1 MQSRS
6 VSDVRLSAPAGSSG
20 MQIDRRDLTESLA
33 SWNRTET
40 DFPRNKTV
48 AQLFEETA
56 AAHPASTALVLDD
69 RRLSYSQL
77 NGWANRLARQLRNN
91 GVGPETMVGC
101 CFDRSIEMIVSFLA
115 VLKAGAAYVPLDPS
129 YPKERLAL
137 LLEDSMPAVM
147 LIESSLA
154 PDVLADCRVP
164 RLLADQLA
172 HAPEAAV
179 EGDDTNLEVLS
190 GPDSLAYVMYTSGS
204 TGRPKGVMVENRSI
218 VRLVRNTNFCQFG
231 PDEVFLQ
238 SAPISFD
245 ASTLEIWG
253 PLLNGGKLVIMPP
266 QTFSFSKLGRAIRDH
281 GVSTL
286 WLTAGLFSRMVDE
299 QLEDLRGVRQLLA
312 GGDVI
317 SAPHV
322 RRVLR
327 EIPHCRVING
337 YGPTENTTFT
347 CCFSMEHGDNVP
359 DSVPI
364 GRPISNTQAYIL
376 NEAMH
381 PVAIGEVGEL
391 YAAGAGLARG
401 YLNKAEATAE
411 RFVANPFV
419 KEPGARMYKTGDLAR
434 WRHDGVI
441 EFLGRIDTQLKI
453 LGHRI
458 EPGEIEVVL
467 ATHPAVKE
475 ACVVAQVNPDGTKRL
490 TGYYVAT
497 DPIPVGTL
505 REFLAS
511 KLPQYMIPSV
521 FIGVEALPL
530 SPNGKVDRNALS
542 ARDAVAEMTDI
553 VPAAA
558 DLTLTQA
565 TDIEQK
571 IAGLWRQT
579 LARDHVGLDE
589 NFFDIGGDSLA
600 LVTIHAELQKTLQAD
615 IPVMDLFEFTTI
627 RTLARRLGQGNDT
640 QQLDLAELR
649 DQGKKQRAA
658 FGSRRKSV
666 ADSQLI

>member
-6 VSDVRLSAPAGSSG
+6 VSDIRINALAGSHGLKVVSA
-20 MQIDRRDLTESLA
+20 DPAEPFA
-33 SWNRTET
+33 SWNQTAT

-56 AAHPASTALVLDD
+56 AAYPGSTALVLGA
-69 RRLSYSQL
+69 RRLSYTQL
-77 NGWANRLARQLRNN
+77 NRWANRLARQLRSN

-115 VLKAGAAYVPLDPS
+115 VLKVGAAYVPLDPG

-137 LLEDSMPAVM
+137 LLEDSDPTLM
-147 LIESSLA
+147 LSQSSLA
-154 PDVLADCRVP
+154 PEILEDNRTA
-164 RLLADQLA
+164 RLFVDQVA
-172 HAPEAAV
+172 GV
-179 EGDDTNLEVLS
+179 SNGDDAADDVNLEVRS
-190 GPDSLAYVMYTSGS
+190 APNSLAYVMYTSGS

-231 PDEVFLQ
+231 PDEIFLQ

-253 PLLNGGKLVIMPP
+253 PLLNGGQLVIMPP
-266 QTFSFSKLGRAIRDH
+266 QTFSFAGLGRAIRDH
-281 GVSTL
+281 AVSTL

-299 QLEDLRGVRQLLA
+299 QFDDLRGVRQLLA

-317 SAPHV
+317 SAQHV

-327 EIPHCRVING
+327 EIPNCRVING

-347 CCFSMEHGDNVP
+347 CCFSMRHGDDIP

-364 GRPISNTQAYIL
+364 GRPISNTQVYIL
-376 NEAMH
+376 NEALA

-401 YLNKAEATAE
+401 YLNNVEATAE
-411 RFVANPFV
+411 RFVADPFV
-419 KEPGARMYKTGDLAR
+419 KEPGARMYRTGDLAR
-434 WRHDGVI
+434 WRHDGVV
-441 EFLGRIDTQLKI
+441 EFLGRADAQVKI

-458 EPGEIEVVL
+458 EPGEIEVAL
-467 ATHPAVKE
+467 GAHQAIKQT
-475 ACVVAQVNPDGTKRL
+475 CVVAQASGDGAKRL
-490 TGYYVAT
+490 VAYYVAT
-497 DPIPVGTL
+497 DPVPVGTL
-505 REFLAS
+505 RDFLAA
-511 KLPQYMIPSV
+511 KLPQHMLPSMFIPVDS
-521 FIGVEALPL
+521 LPL

-542 ARDAVAEMTDI
+542 ARDAVAG
-553 VPAAA
+553 AA
-558 DLTLTQA
+558 DVALATSDSGATEA
-565 TDIEQK
+565 TDLEQK

-579 LARDHVGLDE
+579 LLRDRVGLDE

-600 LVTIHAELQKTLQAD
+600 LVSIHAALQKVLQID

-627 RTLARRLGQGNDT
+627 RRLARRLSNTSDA
-640 QQLDLAELR
+640 QQLNLSDLR
-649 DQGKKQRAA
+649 DQGKRQRAA
-658 FGSRRKSV
+658 FGSKRKSETGT
-666 ADSQLI
+666 QLI

>member
-6 VSDVRLSAPAGSSG
+6 VSDIPFGALAGSNGLKAAPA
-20 MQIDRRDLTESLA
+20 DLAEPFA

-56 AAHPASTALVLDD
+56 AAYPGSTALVLGA

-77 NGWANRLARQLRNN
+77 NRWANRLARELRSHS
-91 GVGPETMVGC
+91 VRPETMVGC

-115 VLKAGAAYVPLDPS
+115 VLKVGAAYVPLDPS

-137 LLEDSMPAVM
+137 LLEDSNPAVM
-147 LIESSLA
+147 LSQSSLA
-154 PDVLADCRVP
+154 PAVLEDCRVP
-164 RLLADQLA
+164 RLFVDQLA
-172 HAPEAAV
+172 GVSDGNDATDEV
-179 EGDDTNLEVLS
+179 NLEVHS
-190 GPDSLAYVMYTSGS
+190 GPNSLAYVMYTSGS

-218 VRLVRNTNFCQFG
+218 IRLVRNTNFCQFG

-253 PLLNGGKLVIMPP
+253 PLLNGGQLVIMPP
-266 QTFSFSKLGRAIRDH
+266 QTFSFAGLGRAIRDH

-286 WLTAGLFSRMVDE
+286 WLTAGLFGRMVDE
-299 QLEDLRGVRQLLA
+299 QFEDLRGVRQLLA

-317 SAPHV
+317 SAQHV

-347 CCFSMEHGDNVP
+347 CCFSMQHGDDIP

-364 GRPISNTQAYIL
+364 GRPISNTQVYIL
-376 NEAMH
+376 NEALR

-401 YLNKAEATAE
+401 YLYNAEATAE
-411 RFVANPFV
+411 RFVVNPFIR
-419 KEPGARMYKTGDLAR
+419 EPGARMYKTGDLAR
-434 WRHDGVI
+434 WRQDGVV
-441 EFLGRIDTQLKI
+441 EFLGRADAQLKI

-458 EPGEIEVVL
+458 EPGEIEVAL
-467 ATHPAVKE
+467 ANHQAIKQT
-475 ACVVAQVNPDGTKRL
+475 CVVAQASADGTKRL
-490 TGYYVAT
+490 VAYYVAT
-497 DPIPVGTL
+497 GSIPVGTL
-505 REFLAS
+505 REFLAA
-511 KLPQYMIPSV
+511 KLPQHMLPSV
-521 FIGVEALPL
+521 FVPVDSLPL
-530 SPNGKVDRNALS
+530 SPNGKVDRSALS
-542 ARDAVAEMTDI
+542 ARDAVAETAH
-553 VPAAA
+553 VAPPASEGSA
-558 DLTLTQA
+558 QA
-565 TDIEQK
+565 TDVEQK
-571 IAGLWRQT
+571 ITGLWRQI
-579 LARDHVGLDE
+579 LARDRVGLDE

-600 LVTIHAELQKTLQAD
+600 LVSIHAELQKVLQID
-615 IPVMDLFEFTTI
+615 ILVMDLFEFTTI
-627 RTLARRLGQGNDT
+627 RTLARRLSNTSDA
-640 QQLDLAELR
+640 QQLDLSELR

>member
-6 VSDVRLSAPAGSSG
+6 VSDIRSGAVAGPSG
-20 MQIDRRDLTESLA
+20 LEINPPTEPFA
-33 SWNRTET
+33 AWNRTET
-40 DFPRNKTV
+40 NFPRNKTV

-56 AAHPASTALVLDD
+56 AAYPASTAVILGD

-77 NGWANRLARQLRNN
+77 NRWANRLARQLRRN
-91 GVGPETMVGC
+91 GVGRETMVGC

-129 YPKERLAL
+129 YPKERLDL
-137 LLEDSMPAVM
+137 LIEDSKPAVM
-147 LIESSLA
+147 LSESSLA
-154 PDVLADCRVP
+154 PMVLHNCRIP
-164 RLLADQLA
+164 RLFVEQLTNIPEGEGEADDA
-172 HAPEAAV
+172 NPDV
-179 EGDDTNLEVLS
+179 FS
-190 GPDSLAYVMYTSGS
+190 GPTDLAYVMYTSGS

-218 VRLVRNTNFCQFG
+218 VRLVRNTTFCLFG
-231 PDEVFLQ
+231 ADEVFLQ

-253 PLLNGGKLVIMPP
+253 PLLNGGQLVIMPP
-266 QTFSFSKLGRAIRDH
+266 QTFSFTGLGRAIRDY

-299 QLEDLRGVRQLLA
+299 QLDDLRGIRQLLA

-327 EIPHCRVING
+327 EIPQCRVING

-347 CCFSMEHGDNVP
+347 CCFSMEHGDDVP

-364 GRPISNTQAYIL
+364 GRPISNTHVYIL
-376 NEAMH
+376 DEAMR

-401 YLNKAEATAE
+401 YLNNAEATAE

-419 KEPGARMYKTGDLAR
+419 EETDARMYKTGDLAR

-453 LGHRI
+453 SGHRI
-458 EPGEIEVVL
+458 EPGEIEIVL

-475 ACVVAQVNPDGTKRL
+475 ACVVAQANADGTKRL
-490 TGYYVAT
+490 VGYYLAT
-497 DPIPVGTL
+497 APIPVGTL
-505 REFLAS
+505 REFLAN
-511 KLPQYMIPSV
+511 KLPQYMIPSMFFEV
-521 FIGVEALPL
+521 DSLPL
-530 SPNGKVDRNALS
+530 SPNGKIDRSALS
-542 ARDAVAEMTDI
+542 ARDAAVEMTD
-553 VPAAA
+553 VAPA
-558 DLTLTQA
+558 LSEPIQA
-565 TDIEQK
+565 QTTDVEQK
-571 IAGLWRQT
+571 IAALWRKM
-579 LARDHVGLDE
+579 LAREHVGLDE

-600 LVTIHAELQKTLQAD
+600 LVSIHAELQKTLRTE

-627 RTLARRLGQGNDT
+627 RTLARRLSRADDA
-640 QQLDLAELR
+640 QQMDLSELR